1 MILEEQDQNVAKI
14 RNLDEKVQK
23 RKDKLTNLIWDIEDV
38 QNTWKK

>member
-1 MILEEQDQNVAKI
+1 MILEEQDQNVTKI

-23 RKDKLTNLIWDIEDV
+23 RKDKLTSLIWDIEDV